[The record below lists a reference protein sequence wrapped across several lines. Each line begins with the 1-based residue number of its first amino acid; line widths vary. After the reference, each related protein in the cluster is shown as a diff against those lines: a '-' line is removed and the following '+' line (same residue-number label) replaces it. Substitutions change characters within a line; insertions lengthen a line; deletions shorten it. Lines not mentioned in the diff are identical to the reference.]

1 MSMKKIFTFIAVAFM
16 AIGANAQ
23 TWNFSDWE
31 AGDIEETKTVDGLTV
46 YATADK
52 KVTIDGSKKTFNDV
66 SYTQRLKFG
75 GTGSGPDSSA
85 PSRFLQ
91 FDLPAGASVSIIAT
105 HASSSGD
112 DRTLNLATGSFEN
125 VSATANCTP
134 GELVELTYTN
144 EGEATTAFVY
154 SAKSGI
160 NLYAIYVTGGST
172 PEPQPGEL
180 VIDPALPV
188 TFDTWDASFLI
199 QKTDVKAGDKFIF
212 DIETIDV
219 EGWEWGPQVLPKSNA
234 DWSNLGDA
242 IAPNA
247 NGKGTFVVTK
257 EYADVINANGGL
269 RVQGMGCR
277 VTAVEYVEG
286 VDPSTLTKEEF
297 DITQGWNTWN
307 SAETIEYNAD
317 GTMTFNCVAWGGI
330 SKWLGGAD
338 WSQYN
343 SLVFEFAQPT
353 TVATQ
358 AFVQY
363 AAEDAAGST
372 NATQWADAGATSVSI
387 DLDER
392 KNAVNQ
398 FALQG
403 SDVSTIIIK
412 AVYLTKND
420 ATGVTKV
427 QVNAVDNNAI
437 YNLAGQK
444 VNNTYKGIVIKNGK
458 KIVIR

>member
-1 MSMKKIFTFIAVAFM
+1 
-16 AIGANAQ
+16 
-23 TWNFSDWE
+23 
-31 AGDIEETKTVDGLTV
+31 
-46 YATADK
+46 
-52 KVTIDGSKKTFNDV
+52 
-66 SYTQRLKFG
+66 
-75 GTGSGPDSSA
+75 
-85 PSRFLQ
+85 
-91 FDLPAGASVSIIAT
+91 
-105 HASSSGD
+105 
-112 DRTLNLATGSFEN
+112 
-125 VSATANCTP
+125 
-134 GELVELTYTN
+134 
-144 EGEATTAFVY
+144 
-154 SAKSGI
+154 
-160 NLYAIYVTGGST
+160 
-172 PEPQPGEL
+172 
-180 VIDPALPV
+180 
-188 TFDTWDASFLI
+188 
-199 QKTDVKAGDKFIF
+199 
-212 DIETIDV
+212 
-219 EGWEWGPQVLPKSNA
+219 
-234 DWSNLGDA
+234 
-242 IAPNA
+242 
-247 NGKGTFVVTK
+247 
-257 EYADVINANGGL
+257 
-269 RVQGMGCR
+269 MGCR

-444 VNNTYKGIVIKNGK
+444 VNDTYKGIVIKNGK

>member
-1 MSMKKIFTFIAVAFM
+1 
-16 AIGANAQ
+16 
-23 TWNFSDWE
+23 
-31 AGDIEETKTVDGLTV
+31 
-46 YATADK
+46 
-52 KVTIDGSKKTFNDV
+52 
-66 SYTQRLKFG
+66 
-75 GTGSGPDSSA
+75 
-85 PSRFLQ
+85 
-91 FDLPAGASVSIIAT
+91 
-105 HASSSGD
+105 
-112 DRTLNLATGSFEN
+112 
-125 VSATANCTP
+125 
-134 GELVELTYTN
+134 
-144 EGEATTAFVY
+144 
-154 SAKSGI
+154 
-160 NLYAIYVTGGST
+160 
-172 PEPQPGEL
+172 
-180 VIDPALPV
+180 
-188 TFDTWDASFLI
+188 
-199 QKTDVKAGDKFIF
+199 
-212 DIETIDV
+212 
-219 EGWEWGPQVLPKSNA
+219 
-234 DWSNLGDA
+234 
-242 IAPNA
+242 
-247 NGKGTFVVTK
+247 
-257 EYADVINANGGL
+257 
-269 RVQGMGCR
+269 
-277 VTAVEYVEG
+277 
-286 VDPSTLTKEEF
+286 
-297 DITQGWNTWN
+297 
-307 SAETIEYNAD
+307 
-317 GTMTFNCVAWGGI
+317 MTFNCVAWGGI

-444 VNNTYKGIVIKNGK
+444 VNDTYKGIVIKNGK